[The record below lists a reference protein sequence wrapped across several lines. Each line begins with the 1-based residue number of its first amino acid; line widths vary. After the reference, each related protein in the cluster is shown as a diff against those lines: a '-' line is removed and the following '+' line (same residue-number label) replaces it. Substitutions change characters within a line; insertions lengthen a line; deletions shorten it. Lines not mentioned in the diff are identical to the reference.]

1 MNSEEI
7 RKAMK
12 VIMEAAELH
21 ISPRSE
27 GRTDW
32 LHVWVTASYVYHMV
46 REPKIGVGDK
56 DK

>member
-12 VIMEAAELH
+12 VIMKAAELH

-27 GRTDW
+27 GRTEW
-32 LHVWVTASYVYHMV
+32 LHAWVTASYVYHMV
-46 REPKIGVGDK
+46 REPKIGVRG
-56 DK
+56 

>member
-12 VIMEAAELH
+12 AAELH

-27 GRTDW
+27 GRTEW
-32 LHVWVTASYVYHMV
+32 LHVWVTASYV
-46 REPKIGVGDK
+46 
-56 DK
+56 